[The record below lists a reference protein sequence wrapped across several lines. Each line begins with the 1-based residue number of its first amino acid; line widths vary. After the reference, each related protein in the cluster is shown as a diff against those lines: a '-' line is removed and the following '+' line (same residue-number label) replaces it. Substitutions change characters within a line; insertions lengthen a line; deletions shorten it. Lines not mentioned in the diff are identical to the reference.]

1 MFSLGRL
8 ALVAVFRRG
17 TKKYPLLREA
27 RKRTSRAERVRY
39 EERVPSMALQLWSL
53 ENSGAVEIHF
63 VAFAGCEVIA
73 PNRKLLFEGL
83 GFAAVEFFYAT
94 AGGLEAHFHQTF
106 GGDAVLREEGSGIF
120 LHHKCFLSVV
130 VELNGGACFGVPRV
144 KRWMREVFSRHRFTL
159 SGHGKRRE
167 ARYGLALQEL
177 LAVLHVDLSG
187 YGLLYTTTAEVE
199 DGSFGIFSSG

>member
-1 MFSLGRL
+1 
-8 ALVAVFRRG
+8 
-17 TKKYPLLREA
+17 
-27 RKRTSRAERVRY
+27 
-39 EERVPSMALQLWSL
+39 MALQLRSL

-83 GFAAVEFFYAT
+83 GFAASHFGAT
-94 AGGLEAHFHQTF
+94 AGSFEAHVHQAF

-130 VELNGGACFGVPRV
+130 VELNGGVCFGVPRV

-159 SGHGKRRE
+159 SGHGKRRK

-177 LAVLHVDLSG
+177 LAILHVDLSG

-199 DGSFGIFSSG
+199 DGGFGIFSSGYTFHARHAGEGELRASGTAG